1 MLFKRNRFTV
11 DEMIEMENELKNSEL
26 FSKNLKANDESLA
39 DKLRLKVEYVTDM
52 DEDNEAELLPID
64 DDNYNGLIRVHK
76 DLEKSKFA
84 YIHEIIH
91 YIFDVGFGK
100 KVAKN
105 FTRKRKGKTDS
116 NNEQKINY
124 KAAAY
129 IMPCNEILKYLQDYD
144 NSVPKKD
151 ELNFVRKLQEIYGQ
165 SKVTVIRRIHEVRK
179 LHKAN
184 YC

>member
-1 MLFKRNRFTV
+1 MLFKKNRFTV

-52 DEDNEAELLPID
+52 DEDNEAELLPIN

-91 YIFDVGFGK
+91 YIFDVGFG
-100 KVAKN
+100 N
-105 FTRKRKGKTDS
+105 
-116 NNEQKINY
+116 
-124 KAAAY
+124 
-129 IMPCNEILKYLQDYD
+129 
-144 NSVPKKD
+144 
-151 ELNFVRKLQEIYGQ
+151 
-165 SKVTVIRRIHEVRK
+165 KVTRGFIRKYNR
-179 LHKAN
+179 
-184 YC
+184 